1 MFCPKCRAEY
11 RPGFSEC
18 SDCRVPLVSE
28 LKPEPETEYI
38 HFERILAT
46 NNPGE
51 IALIKSLL
59 EEEKIIYLIN
69 GENAP
74 FGMIGV
80 GPLTLMVEKE
90 QADFVRKLM
99 LEAGFSPRDREG

>member
-1 MFCPKCRAEY
+1 MFCPQCRSEY
-11 RPGFSEC
+11 RPGFSQC
-18 SDCRVPLVSE
+18 SDCNVSLVSV
-28 LKPEPETEYI
+28 LPPEPEPEYI
-38 HFERILAT
+38 HFEKILAT

-80 GPLTLMVEKE
+80 DPLTLMVEKE
-90 QADFVRKLM
+90 QADFVREL
-99 LEAGFSPRDREG
+99 LREAGFSLRER